1 MFLIDKIKYAK
12 ETPYTVT
19 NVKSFNYYAI
29 DGNMLFDTVI

>member
-1 MFLIDKIKYAK
+1 MFLVDKIKYTK

-29 DGNMLFDTVI
+29 DGVMLFDAVI